1 MLLAQVDIKKVFAP
15 AGLFTSVADLVG
27 FIVKLLA
34 LGAGLFAFI
43 TFIYAAYL
51 YVSSQ
56 GKPEQLDKAHKA
68 VIQSLV
74 GLLII
79 AAAYFVI
86 QMLANF
92 LGIPF

>member
-15 AGLFTSVADLVG
+15 ASMFTSIGDFAG
-27 FIVKLLA
+27 FIIKFIALA
-34 LGAGLFAFI
+34 AGLFAFI

-51 YVSSQ
+51 YLSSE

-74 GLLII
+74 GLII
-79 AAAYFVI
+79 IGVAYFVI

>member
-1 MLLAQVDIKKVFAP
+1 MLVAQVDIKKVFAP
-15 AGLFTSVADLVG
+15 AGLFNSIADLAG
-27 FIVKLLA
+27 FIVKFIA
-34 LGAGLFAFI
+34 IAAGLFAFI

-68 VIQSLV
+68 VIQSLM
-74 GLLII
+74 GLII
-79 AAAYFVI
+79 IGVAYFVI